1 MIVLLAPELTAHC
14 KNFLL
19 PDYVKSANTTWLDAN
34 LIAILLA
41 INPARLGGVVVK
53 SQYGPVRDAWLDYFK
68 RITSLSGS
76 PILKCPTTI
85 CHEHLIG
92 GLDVERTLAYGR
104 LILSDGLLQR
114 ALGGYLMVSM
124 AERLDPQAS
133 ALISQALDHH
143 RANSTS
149 DSFGLIALD
158 ESDVGEDPVSMRI
171 MDRLAFEL
179 HLDHFSMG
187 DTHEFL
193 LVKAKDI
200 VNAAKLLPN
209 IGCSDSLIEVLLE
222 AGLKLG
228 VISLRANQ
236 FALET
241 AKTLAAF
248 RGLPEVGND
257 ELIDAARLVFTLA
270 KCSQNSLAQQ
280 QPEENTNENQ
290 VDQDRSPK
298 EESQE
303 SQANDNSVTSK
314 NEEQPSHDELED
326 MIVEAVKASIPA
338 DLLRHSKNLSK
349 EQMRIGKSTAH
360 ISGKSG
366 AIQQNS
372 FSGRPLPSRQG
383 QPRNGKRLDILKSIR
398 AAIPWQRLRNNNA
411 IEASINSMPNKI
423 LFRASDLHI
432 KQYLRRKGTVTIFLV
447 DASGSSA
454 SQRLSEAKGAL
465 EELLAQCYVRRDE
478 VAMIS
483 MRGSKAEIVLPPTR
497 SLVRAKRNLATLP
510 GGGGTPLAAG
520 LRAANALA
528 LSLQRKGLTPVLVIF
543 TDGRANV
550 NLGGVGGRVS
560 AHADALLAAQEL
572 RAHDQRI
579 LFVDTSA
586 QPESI
591 AQELSMTMNA
601 YYFPL
606 PLTSSS
612 RQISKAVMQM
622 VNV

>member
-1 MIVLLAPELTAHC
+1 M
-14 KNFLL
+14 
-19 PDYVKSANTTWLDAN
+19 
-34 LIAILLA
+34 
-41 INPARLGGVVVK
+41 
-53 SQYGPVRDAWLDYFK
+53 
-68 RITSLSGS
+68 
-76 PILKCPTTI
+76 
-85 CHEHLIG
+85 
-92 GLDVERTLAYGR
+92 
-104 LILSDGLLQR
+104 
-114 ALGGYLMVSM
+114 
-124 AERLDPQAS
+124 
-133 ALISQALDHH
+133 
-143 RANSTS
+143 
-149 DSFGLIALD
+149 
-158 ESDVGEDPVSMRI
+158 
-171 MDRLAFEL
+171 
-179 HLDHFSMG
+179 
-187 DTHEFL
+187 
-193 LVKAKDI
+193 
-200 VNAAKLLPN
+200 
-209 IGCSDSLIEVLLE
+209 
-222 AGLKLG
+222 
-228 VISLRANQ
+228 
-236 FALET
+236 
-241 AKTLAAF
+241 
-248 RGLPEVGND
+248 
-257 ELIDAARLVFTLA
+257 
-270 KCSQNSLAQQ
+270 
-280 QPEENTNENQ
+280 
-290 VDQDRSPK
+290 
-298 EESQE
+298 
-303 SQANDNSVTSK
+303 
-314 NEEQPSHDELED
+314 
-326 MIVEAVKASIPA
+326 
-338 DLLRHSKNLSK
+338 
-349 EQMRIGKSTAH
+349 
-360 ISGKSG
+360 
-366 AIQQNS
+366 
-372 FSGRPLPSRQG
+372 
-383 QPRNGKRLDILKSIR
+383 
-398 AAIPWQRLRNNNA
+398 
-411 IEASINSMPNKI
+411 
-423 LFRASDLHI
+423 
-432 KQYLRRKGTVTIFLV
+432 TIFLV